1 MTQQYSKLR
10 EQILERDNHTCQTCN
25 SEFKKLEVHHIIP
38 KRKQGLDSVNNLVT
52 VCLECHDM
60 IELFRQSSKNKWVNI
75 KLITLREETYKR
87 LDSIGE
93 KGDTYNDLVKKL
105 LDYYQN
111 GKKKK

>member
-1 MTQQYSKLR
+1 MVKTK
-10 EQILERDNHTCQTCN
+10 
-25 SEFKKLEVHHIIP
+25 
-38 KRKQGLDSVNNLVT
+38 T
-52 VCLECHDM
+52 V
-60 IELFRQSSKNKWVNI
+60 K
-75 KLITLREETYKR
+75 LREETYKR